1 MSRVKNSFL
10 MIYRKLGRMDRRVS
24 DKIQEAE
31 NNCQKLENIL
41 AFYLQKLNQISLQME
56 NKKPNKN
63 KKSLF

>member
-1 MSRVKNSFL
+1 
-10 MIYRKLGRMDRRVS
+10 MDRRVS